1 MQTIE
6 YDDAL
11 RALNQAVADKG
22 YGYVYPR
29 DDRPGGSCFNVWEGN
44 PDCIVGHALVWLGVP
59 VEWFTEA
66 REGSHWG
73 RENDS
78 AYDVCT
84 NLAVSDM
91 FNVTDEA
98 RDLLAH
104 VQRLQDEG
112 VPWGEAVTM
121 AHLSVDVFEALRLN
135 ENVAA

>member
-29 DDRPGGSCFNVWEGN
+29 DERGGHCYNVWEGN

-59 VEWFTEA
+59 VEWFTKA
-66 REGSHWG
+66 REGHLWG

-84 NLAVSDM
+84 TLAVSNM
-91 FNVTDEA
+91 FNLTEEA
-98 RDLLAH
+98 RDLLAD

-112 VPWGEAVTM
+112 VPWGEAVTR
-121 AHLSVDVFEALRLN
+121 AHLSTDVFEALRLN

>member
-29 DDRPGGSCFNVWEGN
+29 DERGGFCYNVWEGN
-44 PDCIVGHALVWLGVP
+44 PDCIVGHALSWLGVP

-84 NLAVSDM
+84 TLAVSNM
-91 FNVTDEA
+91 FNLTEEA
-98 RDLLAH
+98 RDLLAD

-112 VPWGEAVTM
+112 VPWGEAVTR
-121 AHLSVDVFEALRLN
+121 AHLSTDVFEALRLN

>member
-1 MQTIE
+1 MKTIE
-6 YDDAL
+6 YGDAL

-29 DDRPGGSCFNVWEGN
+29 ADRPGGFCYNVWEGN

-59 VEWFTEA
+59 VQWFEQGSRANDAAYEA
-66 REGSHWG
+66 CS
-73 RENDS
+73 
-78 AYDVCT
+78 
-84 NLAVSDM
+84 NLFVSDM
-91 FNVTDEA
+91 FNLTDEA
-98 RDLLAH
+98 RELLGD

-112 VPWGEAVTM
+112 VPWGEAVTR